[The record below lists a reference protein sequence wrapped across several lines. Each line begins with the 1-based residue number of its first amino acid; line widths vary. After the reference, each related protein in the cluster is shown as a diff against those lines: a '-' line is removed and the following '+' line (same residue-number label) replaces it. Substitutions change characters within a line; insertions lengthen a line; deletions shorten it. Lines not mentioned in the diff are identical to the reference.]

1 MFSRQLAAE
10 LITDFHNQEI
20 PEFIPRA
27 FDFSAP
33 KNKIR
38 CLIGIRRAGKT
49 FCFFQLIDELLKNKI
64 EKERIIFINFED
76 ERLLPL
82 DISSLSSILNT
93 YYEIYPSFKDIK
105 VYVFFD
111 EIQNVSGWERFV
123 RRIHDNENVQI
134 NLTGSSSRLMSKE
147 IATSLRGRTMA
158 YEISPLNFNEYLRFK
173 NISRDYHSS
182 KGKAY
187 IIHAFN
193 SYINKGGFPEV
204 LGCSETFRLK
214 ILQDYFNLILYKDL
228 IERYK
233 IRNHSLLKY
242 LLKFLFSNNANPFSV
257 NKFYRDSKSQ
267 GYVSSKDSLHN
278 YLSYLEDA
286 FCFSFVPIFSDSIR
300 KQQVNYKK
308 IYAVD
313 HGLVT
318 GMVSSSSYNTGRL
331 LETMVHNQLR
341 RHYSK
346 EEIFYYRTSQKKE
359 IDFLVYKLGNIHTLI
374 QVAET
379 ITKPETRK
387 RETASLYQALKELNI
402 KDAKIITG
410 YEEELIKEDSYTIQV
425 LPFWK
430 WALLPDF
437 VS

>member
-1 MFSRQLAAE
+1 MQPKSTSNPYE
-10 LITDFHNQEI
+10 TD
-20 PEFIPRA
+20 
-27 FDFSAP
+27 
-33 KNKIR
+33 
-38 CLIGIRRAGKT
+38 
-49 FCFFQLIDELLKNKI
+49 
-64 EKERIIFINFED
+64 
-76 ERLLPL
+76 
-82 DISSLSSILNT
+82 
-93 YYEIYPSFKDIK
+93 
-105 VYVFFD
+105 
-111 EIQNVSGWERFV
+111 WERFV

-147 IATSLRGRTMA
+147 IASSLRGRTMTH
-158 YEISPLNFNEYLRFK
+158 EISPLNFNEYLRFK

-182 KGKAY
+182 KGKAH
-187 IIHAFN
+187 IIHAIN
-193 SYINKGGFPEV
+193 SYLNTGGFPEV
-204 LGCSETFRLK
+204 LDCSETFRLK

-242 LLKFLFSNNANPFSV
+242 LLKFLLSNNANPFSV

-286 FCFSFVPIFSDSIR
+286 FCFSFVPIFSDSLR

-308 IYAVD
+308 VYAVD

-331 LETMVHNQLR
+331 LETMVYNQLR

-346 EEIFYYRTSQKKE
+346 EEIFYYRTFQKKE
-359 IDFLVYKLGNIHTLI
+359 IDFIVYKLGNIQALI
-374 QVAET
+374 QVSET

-387 RETASLYQALKELNI
+387 RETESLYQALKELNI
-402 KDAKIITG
+402 KEAKIITG
-410 YEEELIKEDSYTIQV
+410 NEEKFLKEDSYTIQ
-425 LPFWK
+425 
-430 WALLPDF
+430 
-437 VS
+437 